1 MAMDDAAVV
10 ARVRAGEKDCFRL
23 LVERH
28 SHDIFRLAFRMMGNE
43 QDAEEAVQDTF
54 LRAYRSLDRFESR
67 SSFSTWIYRIATNRC
82 YDLLDQRKSRP
93 EPVPV
98 LEPGEPSPEERIP
111 SATPGPERT
120 LLSGEIADHLR
131 SVMFQLSAAER
142 TAFVLRHC
150 EGQSI
155 EEIAKTLK
163 IGEGAAKNSVHRA
176 VQKLRQALEPLRAT
190 R

>member
-10 ARVRAGEKDCFRL
+10 ARVRAGEKDCFRV

-28 SHDIFRLAFRMMGNE
+28 SHEIFRLAFRMMGNE
-43 QDAEEAVQDTF
+43 HDAEEVVQDTF
-54 LRAYRSLDRFESR
+54 LRAYRSLDRFELR

-93 EPVPV
+93 EPSPAFD
-98 LEPGEPSPEERIP
+98 PEEPRPEDQIP
-111 SATPGPERT
+111 SAMPGPERS
-120 LLSGEIADHLR
+120 LLSGEIAERLR
-131 SVMFQLSAAER
+131 SVMFQLTAAER
-142 TAFVLRHC
+142 TAFVLRHY

-155 EEIAKTLK
+155 EEIAKILN
-163 IGEGAAKNSVHRA
+163 IGPGAAKNSIHRA
-176 VQKLRQALEPLRAT
+176 VQKLRQELQPLRAA

>member
-43 QDAEEAVQDTF
+43 QDAEEVVQDTF
-54 LRAYRSLDRFESR
+54 LRAYRGLDRFESR

-93 EPVPV
+93 EPVV
-98 LEPGEPSPEERIP
+98 VGDAEEERPEDRIP
-111 SATPGPERT
+111 SSSPGPDRA
-120 LLSGEIADHLR
+120 LLSGEIAERLR
-131 SVMFQLSAAER
+131 LVMFQLTASER
-142 TAFVLRHC
+142 TAFVLRHF

-155 EEIAKTLK
+155 EEIAKVLN
-163 IGEGAAKNSVHRA
+163 IGPGAAKNSIHRA
-176 VQKLRQALEPLRAT
+176 VQKLRQELEPLRAA

>member
-10 ARVRAGEKDCFRL
+10 ARARAGETDCFRL

-28 SHDIFRLAFRMMGNE
+28 SHEIFRLAFRMMGNE
-43 QDAEEAVQDTF
+43 PDAEEIVQDTF

-67 SSFSTWIYRIATNRC
+67 SSFSTWLYRIATNRC
-82 YDLLDQRKSRP
+82 YDLLEQRRSRP

-98 LEPGEPSPEERIP
+98 SDPAEAPIEERVP
-111 SATPGPERT
+111 SLSPGPDRY
-120 LLSGEIADHLR
+120 LLSGEIGARLR
-131 SVMFQLSAAER
+131 SVMKQLTASER
-142 TAFVLRHC
+142 TAFVLRHF

-155 EEIAKTLK
+155 EEIARILK
-163 IGEGAAKNSVHRA
+163 IGQGAAKNSIHRA
-176 VQKLRQALEPLRAT
+176 VQKLRQELEPLRVA